1 MTVHTY
7 KQGNDLVI
15 TIPSEFKVKENR
27 DYQAE
32 ILPDGTIKFI
42 PKDSSF
48 PDIWNDDPKDIAAF
62 NQEIG
67 SFDDGVNYGREFNL
81 YEE

>member
-27 DYQAE
+27 DYQPG
-32 ILPDGTIKFI
+32 ILPDGTIRFI
-42 PKDSSF
+42 PKDSPF

-67 SFDDGVNYGREFNL
+67 SFDDGANYGRENVE
-81 YEE
+81 Y

>member
-42 PKDSSF
+42 PKDSRSQIF
-48 PDIWNDDPKDIAAF
+48 GMMTQRILLHLTKKLVHLMM
-62 NQEIG
+62 G
-67 SFDDGVNYGREFNL
+67 
-81 YEE
+81 